1 MRIGMG
7 EVKDFCL
14 EYFPSTLEGTF
25 LEESCGIADIITSC
39 ELEHLAHFCHPLQC
53 RLSISPHLRCL
64 GLGGRN
70 RQIAENMVKTGK
82 SFRELEESM
91 LQGQKLQGPQTADEV
106 HKFLEARGTKRKS
119 KSGTNGYPLFEAV
132 WKVCYQVGTI
142 SRDASNLIEV
152 LCRDYHLLS
161 LWNCYELQL

>member
-14 EYFPSTLEGTF
+14 EYFPSTLEHTF

-39 ELEHLAHFCHPLQC
+39 ELKHLTFPYLFPFRLVSVIHP
-53 RLSISPHLRCL
+53 SPSFQFPSHLCCL

-142 SRDASNLIEV
+142 S
-152 LCRDYHLLS
+152 
-161 LWNCYELQL
+161 